1 MAAVNEVQLTAAVNL
16 GALLDAGEGAV
27 VILVA
32 GETRLAAHRTV
43 LAARSPVFQAMFQHD
58 TLEASSGHVTI
69 TDVEGPVLRE
79 LLAYMYTLQAPELP
93 GMAPLLLAAAD
104 KYGLSALKAVCEQQV
119 VAQLCVENAAAS
131 AVLAV
136 RHSCPKLTAAA
147 VAFIKANL
155 HVMGTKGWADMMRN
169 HLEHVIEVSRMLS
182 DPPPSTSAPAT
193 TRKGQSDRGRTPAAA
208 APTTAPGQ
216 TPPPDEAT
224 VSRLRTLP
232 AEERSRRLIQAAKW
246 GEVEE
251 LRALL
256 AAGANVAAKDL
267 EGRTPLHW
275 AAERGHVEMLRSLV
289 EGGPDVGTRTVRQ
302 NVPRA
307 DIFFRP
313 RPVMGSDGPNTRD
326 RYMRTPL
333 HCAAENGRTEAV
345 AFLLEVGANK
355 VATDNYGRTPLD
367 LARQNSHQQLIDI
380 LSRR

>member
-69 TDVEGPVLRE
+69 TDVEGPVMRE

-182 DPPPSTSAPAT
+182 DPPPST
-193 TRKGQSDRGRTPAAA
+193 R
-208 APTTAPGQ
+208 
-216 TPPPDEAT
+216 
-224 VSRLRTLP
+224 
-232 AEERSRRLIQAAKW
+232 
-246 GEVEE
+246 
-251 LRALL
+251 
-256 AAGANVAAKDL
+256 
-267 EGRTPLHW
+267 
-275 AAERGHVEMLRSLV
+275 
-289 EGGPDVGTRTVRQ
+289 
-302 NVPRA
+302 
-307 DIFFRP
+307 
-313 RPVMGSDGPNTRD
+313 
-326 RYMRTPL
+326 
-333 HCAAENGRTEAV
+333 
-345 AFLLEVGANK
+345 
-355 VATDNYGRTPLD
+355 
-367 LARQNSHQQLIDI
+367 
-380 LSRR
+380 

>member
-1 MAAVNEVQLTAAVNL
+1 MVAQCRLVSASPTMAAVNEVQLTAAVNL

-69 TDVEGPVLRE
+69 TDVEGPVMRE

-169 HLEHVIEVSRMLS
+169 HLEHVIEFDEEPLGISCSTEFIKEDPEQNLEAGGTQNIGTKVSKNH
-182 DPPPSTSAPAT
+182 
-193 TRKGQSDRGRTPAAA
+193 RKKFDEAIVEHSSKQQASKRGRVLVVS
-208 APTTAPGQ
+208 PGQ
-216 TPPPDEAT
+216 AAFKE
-224 VSRLRTLP
+224 VSTDRHESCGT
-232 AEERSRRLIQAAKW
+232 EYS
-246 GEVEE
+246 
-251 LRALL
+251 
-256 AAGANVAAKDL
+256 
-267 EGRTPLHW
+267 PLDSDSSQGDRHKHL
-275 AAERGHVEMLRSLV
+275 ERGHIQD
-289 EGGPDVGTRTVRQ
+289 GGGGGVR
-302 NVPRA
+302 NL
-307 DIFFRP
+307 
-313 RPVMGSDGPNTRD
+313 D
-326 RYMRTPL
+326 R
-333 HCAAENGRTEAV
+333 
-345 AFLLEVGANK
+345 
-355 VATDNYGRTPLD
+355 
-367 LARQNSHQQLIDI
+367 ARQATVERSKGPAKGPAA
-380 LSRR
+380 RP